1 MRNILIVEDNHLV
14 RDWWVEKL
22 KVAFPES
29 EVSATASVK
38 GARELADRIIFC
50 LALIDLG
57 LPDGSGLDLLAE
69 FSDRSP
75 SIYCVVTTIFD
86 DDKHLFQSLRNGA
99 KGYLIKD
106 QPAEQQLNQL
116 REITNGKPPLSPS
129 IARRILNHF
138 FSAEKANVILQ
149 DSLTSREKEVL
160 ALIGKGYSR
169 PEIAKKLGL
178 AVNTVCGYT
187 KTIYQ
192 KLDIS
197 SQAEAAIKAS
207 RIGLI
212 K

>member
-1 MRNILIVEDNHLV
+1 
-14 RDWWVEKL
+14 
-22 KVAFPES
+22 
-29 EVSATASVK
+29 
-38 GARELADRIIFC
+38 
-50 LALIDLG
+50 
-57 LPDGSGLDLLAE
+57 
-69 FSDRSP
+69 
-75 SIYCVVTTIFD
+75 
-86 DDKHLFQSLRNGA
+86 
-99 KGYLIKD
+99 
-106 QPAEQQLNQL
+106 
-116 REITNGKPPLSPS
+116 
-129 IARRILNHF
+129 
-138 FSAEKANVILQ
+138 VILQ